1 MEKAKIQ
8 LDNANMTQL
17 DGFVEAVCEE
27 LHLDNY
33 YATVSVAVTKAVEYA
48 FAKGNPS
55 MSLACGRYYQ
65 GISFSL
71 QCTDGT
77 FANLTTDAAQL
88 TNSPTSEMAFLLKT
102 LADDLQGDT
111 NGSTLHVHF
120 AIQGISPRECSN
132 RIAVLEKF
140 YQPALIEA

>member
-33 YATVSVAVTKAVEYA
+33 YATMSVAVTKAVEYA
-48 FAKGNPS
+48 FAKGNS
-55 MSLACGRYYQ
+55 AASLSCGHCNQ
-65 GISFSL
+65 GIAFTL
-71 QCTDGT
+71 QCVDGT

-88 TNSPTSEMAFLLKT
+88 TDSPTSERAFLLKT
-102 LADDLQGDT
+102 LADDLQVDT
-111 NGSTLHVHF
+111 NGSTLQVHF
-120 AIQGISPRECSN
+120 AVQGISPRECAN